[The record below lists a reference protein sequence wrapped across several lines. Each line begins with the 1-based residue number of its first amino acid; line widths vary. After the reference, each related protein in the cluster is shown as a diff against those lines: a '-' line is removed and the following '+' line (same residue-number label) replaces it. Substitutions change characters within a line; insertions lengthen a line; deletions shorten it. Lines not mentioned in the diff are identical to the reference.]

1 LALRLG
7 EQWDVEDK
15 RLIVRNHEKGRVNEL
30 LESLGITSSSDALGR
45 YFVYSGFSE
54 RLSPELYAILAGR
67 PEKTDLELDSGSLAR
82 LRRRLAGLAEPV
94 LEAGSIVVPTLAI
107 EDVQSGGQKKGRLRG
122 WRYVLRKGKEEIS
135 FPLQASGKQRRY
147 WLPRSMG
154 LQPGEYDRYV
164 YFLNHPVH
172 SYGRME
178 IAADLQSAALTIS
191 DLRDGLRFL
200 GPGKG
205 RPRRGLPINGLELT
219 VLDEKVNSIELRIYS
234 FFDFGSSLWANRYTQ
249 LLLLNG
255 EEIPL
260 RYGQNT
266 IVRPVPKQG
275 RIHLD
280 TKYKTLLFARDTQR
294 NVEFHNTGGALEK
307 IIVHGVGF
315 SYQVVPFLRE
325 GRRR

>member
-1 LALRLG
+1 
-7 EQWDVEDK
+7 
-15 RLIVRNHEKGRVNEL
+15 
-30 LESLGITSSSDALGR
+30 
-45 YFVYSGFSE
+45 
-54 RLSPELYAILAGR
+54 
-67 PEKTDLELDSGSLAR
+67 
-82 LRRRLAGLAEPV
+82 
-94 LEAGSIVVPTLAI
+94 
-107 EDVQSGGQKKGRLRG
+107 
-122 WRYVLRKGKEEIS
+122 
-135 FPLQASGKQRRY
+135 
-147 WLPRSMG
+147 
-154 LQPGEYDRYV
+154 
-164 YFLNHPVH
+164 
-172 SYGRME
+172 ME

-191 DLRDGLRFL
+191 DVRDRVRFF
-200 GPGKG
+200 GPGKS

-219 VLDEKVNSIELRIYS
+219 VLDEKVSSIELRIYS